1 MPPNSSRLD
10 TITKD
15 YLGHFGIPMK
25 NYLILHAL
33 FFALL
38 ISLTTQVA
46 AQSGS
51 EESKVVGVTSSDV
64 ESMAFLPSRNAPAR
78 VEAMSQSRIPAEISA
93 VVESI
98 EKRVGDQFKAGEL
111 LAKLDCNDQKL
122 ALQNQNSQLT
132 RLTENWEFE
141 KRQYTRGQQLA
152 KQKTIGEAE
161 LDRLKTNVLIAKAQ
175 LDSQQALYN
184 SAQIGV
190 KRCHIVAPYNGV
202 VVNRIANVGEMVATG
217 SAVIEIV
224 ELANSEVSAL
234 ISLTDVESY
243 LASNS
248 FEFES
253 QGKRYRLNSRVL
265 LPVVNETSRTREA
278 RLDFESSED
287 LVGMAGRL
295 FWYSPFYHLPANLLQ
310 QRQGRVGVFVLDG
323 KKAAFIE
330 TPDAQEGRPVL
341 LTDFEQW
348 RNKQLIVDGRHGL
361 VHGQAVKQSGSISKA
376 SSQKEL
382 AKQPK
387 EG

>member
-33 FFALL
+33 FFVLL

-51 EESKVVGVTSSDV
+51 EESKVVGVTTSDV

-278 RLDFESSED
+278 RLDFVSSED

-361 VHGQAVKQSGSISKA
+361 VHGQAVKLSGSISKA